1 MISDSAEKLEILK
14 NLKKDGFVVEMDDFG
29 SGYSSLNMLK
39 DTPVDL
45 IKIDMVFLK
54 DMQNQVRSTT
64 ILSNVINMM
73 SELGLESIV
82 EGVET
87 QEQFRILTGMG
98 GKLFQGYL
106 FAKPLPVEEFEKQF
120 LSTT

>member
-1 MISDSAEKLEILK
+1 VLK
-14 NLKKDGFVVEMDDFG
+14 IDKEFTKFIVNNKFNENIVKTICSLGN
-29 SGYSSLNMLK
+29 SLNL
-39 DTPVDL
+39 DL
-45 IKIDMVFLK
+45 IC
-54 DMQNQVRSTT
+54 
-64 ILSNVINMM
+64 
-73 SELGLESIV
+73 

>member
-1 MISDSAEKLEILK
+1 
-14 NLKKDGFVVEMDDFG
+14 MDDFG

-54 DMQNQVRSTT
+54 DMDNQVRSAT
-64 ILSNVINMM
+64 ILHNVINMM
-73 SELGLESIV
+73 AELGLESIV

-87 QEQFRILTGMG
+87 REQFRILTRMG

-106 FAKPLPVEEFEKQF
+106 FAKPLPVEAFEEQF
-120 LSTT
+120 LGREKNAAL